1 MRVTRFNLGTARRP
15 FASAA
20 VVAVF
25 LGLLAGAPGEVAATD
40 RPVGEPPLSGSFSL
54 RGSNGF
60 RLNVESRDGLVT
72 ILVSE
77 RRPPIA
83 TFAGNGAPR
92 PAVAGNGAASIYR
105 LRVSGRDPRRIQ
117 APLGRVG
124 TISVSFRPSGRSRVT
139 RWPAGP
145 GACGHPTRLVR
156 RLGTFVGTVE
166 FHGEGGFTSVE
177 ATRARGSIGTP
188 LPSDCAGG
196 PGSSARLGLP
206 LAGSPGRVVLSAVN
220 GRSGTRFEARTTA
233 RGAAFRAT
241 WRERLEEGIAVTRQ
255 AYAAA
260 SRSAFTYAGD
270 LGSARVAPP
279 APFAGSARYRAA
291 ADGAGRWTGNLTA
304 TFPGAA
310 AGMTGPGFRAQL
322 RGGR

>member
-1 MRVTRFNLGTARRP
+1 MGGTWFNLATARRQS
-15 FASAA
+15 ARAA
-20 VVAVF
+20 VITVF
-25 LGLLAGAPGEVAATD
+25 LGLLIGAPGGAAAQ
-40 RPVGEPPLSGSFSL
+40 PAGEPPLSAAFSL
-54 RGSNGF
+54 RGTNGF
-60 RLNVESRDGLVT
+60 RLDVESRGGAVT
-72 ILVSE
+72 IVASE

-105 LRVSGRDPRRIQ
+105 LRVSGRDPRRIE
-117 APLGRVG
+117 AALGRVG
-124 TISVSFRPSGRSRVT
+124 TISVSFQPSGRSRVT
-139 RWPAGP
+139 RWRPGR

-177 ATRARGSIGTP
+177 ATRARGSVGTP
-188 LPSDCAGG
+188 LPSDCGAGSG
-196 PGSSARLGLP
+196 PPARLAFP
-206 LAGSPGRVVLSAVN
+206 LADRPSGVVLSAVN
-220 GRSGTRFEARTTA
+220 RRSGTRFEARTTA
-233 RGAAFRAT
+233 LGSAFQAT
-241 WRERLEEGIAVTRQ
+241 WRERLEGGIVVTRQ

-260 SRSAFTYAGD
+260 SRSAFTYADD

-291 ADGAGRWTGNLTA
+291 GTAGRWTGNLTA

-310 AGMTGPGFRAQL
+310 TAMTGRGFRAQL
-322 RGGR
+322 RGRR

>member
-1 MRVTRFNLGTARRP
+1 VI
-15 FASAA
+15 
-20 VVAVF
+20 AVF
-25 LGLLAGAPGEVAATD
+25 LSLLVGTAGGAAAAERPG
-40 RPVGEPPLSGSFSL
+40 GKPPLSGAFSL

-60 RLNVESRDGLVT
+60 RLDVESRGGVVT
-72 ILVSE
+72 IVASE

-83 TFAGNGAPR
+83 TFGGNGAPR

-105 LRVSGRDPRRIQ
+105 LRVGDRDPSRIE

-124 TISVSFRPSGRSRVT
+124 AISVSFRPSGRSRVT
-139 RWPAGP
+139 HWRPGR
-145 GACGHPTRLVR
+145 GACGQPTRIVR

-177 ATRARGSIGTP
+177 ATRARGSVGTP

-196 PGSSARLGLP
+196 PDPAARAGFFRAGSS
-206 LAGSPGRVVLSAVN
+206 SDVVLSAVN
-220 GRSGTRFEARTTA
+220 RRSGTRFEARTTA
-233 RGAAFRAT
+233 FGAAFQAT
-241 WRERLEEGIAVTRQ
+241 WRERLEGPVVVTRQ

-260 SRSAFTYAGD
+260 SRSAFTYGDD

-279 APFAGSARYRAA
+279 APFAGSARYRVA
-291 ADGAGRWTGNLTA
+291 ADGAAARWTGNLTA

-310 AGMTGPGFRAQL
+310 IGMTGPGFRAQL
-322 RGGR
+322 RGRR